1 MSSALCSVSTWRQAV
16 MAPVGKMR
24 GGGAVGLVLLLVGAG
39 AGAGPEK
46 EENVSAGVK
55 AVTVNEVVAA
65 VKEGEITNNGVFKN
79 QLSPLSDDE
88 GGDEDARPERE
99 PRQLLDWLNRFGD
112 MLDNSVFGREAE
124 VRRQQAYRLARGGQ
138 LQAPR

>member
-1 MSSALCSVSTWRQAV
+1 MSSALCSVSAWLQAAV
-16 MAPVGKMR
+16 APVGKMR
-24 GGGAVGLVLLLVGAG
+24 GGGVVSLVLLLVGAG

-46 EENVSAGVK
+46 EENVSAGPQ
-55 AVTVNEVVAA
+55 NEVVTT
-65 VKEGEITNNGVFKN
+65 VKEGEVTNNGVIKN
-79 QLSPLSDDE
+79 RLSSSSDDE

-99 PRQLLDWLNRFGD
+99 PRQLFDWLNRFGD